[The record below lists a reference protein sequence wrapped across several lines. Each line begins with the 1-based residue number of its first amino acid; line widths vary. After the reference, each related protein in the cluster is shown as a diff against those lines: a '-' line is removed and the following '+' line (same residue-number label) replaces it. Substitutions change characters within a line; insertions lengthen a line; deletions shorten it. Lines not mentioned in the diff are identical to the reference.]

1 MGKKISVDS
10 STMMNKIFEVIEA
23 SKLFNVD
30 YNKISIVVH
39 PESYIHAI
47 VIFKNGMIKFIA
59 HETTME
65 IPIANTLFGYQ
76 DYLKKTNLN
85 LEKLNN
91 LNFLKI
97 NTKKFPLINMFKYLE
112 NKNSL
117 YETVLV
123 TVNDE
128 LVNKF
133 LNKKIK
139 YNDISKILLKLMKMK
154 EFTKFKKI
162 QPKNISQIIKLN
174 KYVRL
179 KINSQGI

>member
-1 MGKKISVDS
+1 
-10 STMMNKIFEVIEA
+10 
-23 SKLFNVD
+23 
-30 YNKISIVVH
+30 
-39 PESYIHAI
+39 
-47 VIFKNGMIKFIA
+47 
-59 HETTME
+59 
-65 IPIANTLFGYQ
+65 
-76 DYLKKTNLN
+76 
-85 LEKLNN
+85 
-91 LNFLKI
+91 
-97 NTKKFPLINMFKYLE
+97 MFKYLE

-123 TVNDE
+123 TANDE

-139 YNDISKILLKLMKMK
+139 YNDISNILLKLMKTK
-154 EFTKFKKI
+154 EFTNFKKI